1 MTNIHVSNS
10 VELLDAIKVATNDT
24 TLVLSA
30 GDYGRLDLNGNV
42 NSFLG
47 SSAQLTI
54 KSADANNP
62 AKLTAL
68 HMDNC
73 ANIVMDEILFDYLA
87 PPGTS
92 IALRPFSILNCENIK
107 IENSFFDG
115 DIAEGVASTDNG
127 MGSGTAMS
135 VGSSND
141 VEFSNNTIV
150 NFWKGAVFTNTNNLT
165 VKGNDL
171 SELASDGLDFANV
184 KNALIEE
191 NYLHDFAS
199 NPDTTAHKD
208 MIQFWTKSVS
218 EASQDVIIRGNILD
232 SGMGTY
238 TQSMLIKS
246 EQGLVT
252 EYKNFLIENNFIHNA
267 FTHGITINQMDG
279 LTIRN
284 NTIISNPDSA
294 VDDTGRYVPKI
305 HIGHETKNIVVQ
317 DNITNKIT
325 GTGWTGGNNLIV
337 QNTSPD
343 QPNYYGDIFVNGMV
357 GGRGTIDDFR
367 AVTGGIIEQM
377 GVGSKYTAS
386 SSDYQPLEPS
396 SNLSPVTSS
405 DHAFTHE
412 GESVAIDVLS
422 NDTDPD
428 ADLLTI
434 DSIGLA
440 TNGIVSINFDKSIQ
454 YTPNFGFYGRDMFT
468 YVASDGL
475 GGLSSETVSVD
486 VSQNVI
492 VENSNPDAQ
501 DDNVVL
507 DANSAIV
514 VDVRANDVDIDNDSL
529 SIVSITQPE
538 NGTVEILGY
547 NKLKYAPNDDYFGND
562 NFSYVISDGM
572 GGTDIGSVFVVIEQD
587 MKPSEFPIDNV
598 EIWQSSYPEVELEQL
613 SGFDDSINLS
623 GDDDFVSGMAG
634 NDHLRGLGGDDIIS
648 AGDGND
654 TLRAGSGDD
663 WLEGGSGND
672 RLFGGNGKDVLFGG
686 AGSDVLRGN
695 YRDQSADIFGFTT
708 EDIGSVDIVKDF
720 RLREGDQLDVTRLFQ
735 GTQFSEENVE
745 EYLTIVQNSH
755 GSMLRYDLSGSG
767 DRYSD
772 LARLYGVDDLSV
784 LDLLDNDAL
793 IF

>member
-1 MTNIHVSNS
+1 LTNIHVSNS

-73 ANIVMDEILFDYLA
+73 ANIVMDEILFDYSA

-377 GVGSKYTAS
+377 GVGSKYTA
-386 SSDYQPLEPS
+386 
-396 SNLSPVTSS
+396 
-405 DHAFTHE
+405 
-412 GESVAIDVLS
+412 
-422 NDTDPD
+422 
-428 ADLLTI
+428 
-434 DSIGLA
+434 
-440 TNGIVSINFDKSIQ
+440 
-454 YTPNFGFYGRDMFT
+454 
-468 YVASDGL
+468 

-767 DRYSD
+767 DRFSD